1 MLPEVRQYTHVD
13 GYFLFL
19 GSLFFEVSGYVQLCI
34 YQVTL
39 LNLYIKFFLSK
50 CVEFSGDFFLIFLY
64 EHVVIIS
71 NISVAYCA
79 YNSCECEEGFKKV
92 CSVFQEN
99 VNVSF
104 LYT

>member
-1 MLPEVRQYTHVD
+1 M
-13 GYFLFL
+13 
-19 GSLFFEVSGYVQLCI
+19 QLCI

-39 LNLYIKFFLSK
+39 LNLYIKSLSK
-50 CVEFSGDFFLIFLY
+50 CVEFSGEFFLIFLY

-79 YNSCECEEGFKKV
+79 YNSCECEESFKKV